1 MLKKILLPL
10 SLLLFTGCSMNLS
23 NDGYMIKSETT
34 KDTRNISEINIVL
47 NDGILLNK
55 EYLIEL
61 SKIIEEEDIKINEE
75 RKYKLTNISN
85 EQMNVI
91 VKKIEELN
99 EKNKLNTM
107 LLYREINTIKEEKY
121 SYFIDNYITEIVISN
136 K

>member
-47 NDGILLNK
+47 NDGIVLNK

-99 EKNKLNTM
+99 DKNKLNTM